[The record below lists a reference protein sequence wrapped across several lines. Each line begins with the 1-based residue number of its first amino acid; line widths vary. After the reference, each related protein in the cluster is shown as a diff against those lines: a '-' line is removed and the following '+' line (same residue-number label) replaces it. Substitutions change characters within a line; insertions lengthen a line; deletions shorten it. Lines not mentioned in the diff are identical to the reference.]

1 MTGRTAGEQRTAAGP
16 GEGHGRG
23 PGAGPEAPA
32 AAGTPR
38 EQRVWR
44 LAGGLGMAVV
54 LVLGGSQA
62 WAALVQQHT
71 SSVKEY
77 QRAARVLVL
86 DTGRAT
92 VRIEPGRSDRVV
104 VRTDLDWT
112 LRQPEVSM
120 LWEDDVLR
128 VSVSC
133 NRLLDTG
140 RFGCGTRLDVQ
151 VPADTRVT
159 GRNSSGHTEVRG
171 LTGDVQLRTTSGS
184 VRLAGLTGRL
194 TVGSTSGVVRGE
206 GLTSRAVEVDT
217 ASGTVDLAFAAAPD
231 SVVASS
237 TSGSLSLTV
246 PAGSRYR
253 FSGSAGSGGRS
264 IDPVL
269 ADSGS
274 PRTIEGSTTSGSM
287 TVQAAR
293 P

>member
-1 MTGRTAGEQRTAAGP
+1 MTGRTAGEERTAV
-16 GEGHGRG
+16 R
-23 PGAGPEAPA
+23 PGAGPDAGPGAPA
-32 AAGTPR
+32 GAGTAGER
-38 EQRVWR
+38 RVWR
-44 LAGGLGMAVV
+44 LAGGLVMAVV
-54 LVLGGSQA
+54 LMLGASQA

-77 QRAARVLVL
+77 QRAARVLAL

-104 VRTDLDWT
+104 VRAALDWT
-112 LRQPEVSM
+112 LRQPQVSM
-120 LWEDDVLR
+120 LWDDDVLR

-133 NRLLDTG
+133 NRFLDAG
-140 RFGCGTRLDVQ
+140 RFDCGTRLVVE

-171 LTGDVQLRTTSGS
+171 LTGDVQLRTASGS
-184 VRLAGLTGRL
+184 VRLAGLSGRL
-194 TVGSTSGVVRGE
+194 TLGSTSGVVRGE
-206 GLTSRAVEVDT
+206 GLTSPAVEADT
-217 ASGTVDLAFAAAPD
+217 ASGTVDLSFAAAPA

-253 FSGSAGSGGRS
+253 FTGRAGSGGRS

-269 ADSGS
+269 ADSAS